1 MLKTHLLIVN
11 VHLLRLSN
19 HVIGI
24 LCINY
29 IDIKLKIDFNNIL
42 VFY

>member
-11 VHLLRLSN
+11 VHLLRISD

-29 IDIKLKIDFNNIL
+29 IDIKLKSDFNNIL

>member
-1 MLKTHLLIVN
+1 MLRTHLLIVN

-24 LCINY
+24 LYINY
-29 IDIKLKIDFNNIL
+29 KDIKLKIDFNNIL

>member
-1 MLKTHLLIVN
+1 MLKTHLLMVN
-11 VHLLRLSN
+11 VHLLRISD

-29 IDIKLKIDFNNIL
+29 IDTKLKSDVNNIL
-42 VFY
+42 VLY